1 MALYAENLHSLYET
15 PVLATSGESEPIDRE
30 RAAQIINSVHAAD
43 RTILTE
49 FESKQLLAAYGIPT
63 VDTRIA
69 HCEDEAIR
77 IAGEIGYPVVLK
89 LHSETITHKTDVG
102 GVQLN
107 LATPEAVRRAYTS
120 IAESVES
127 KAGAG
132 AFLGVTVQPMVKVE
146 GYELILGSS
155 LDTQFGPVLLFGLGG
170 QLVEVFKD
178 RALGLPP
185 LTTTLARRMMEQTR
199 VFTALKGVR
208 GREPVDLVALERIL
222 VRFSQLIAEQRW
234 IKELDINPLL
244 ASPEHILALDA
255 RVVLYDPGITEQELP
270 KLAIRPYPTR
280 YVGSWTTRDGRKIAI
295 RPILPEDEPLMIKF
309 HESLSDQSVNLRYLQ
324 PLLLSQRVAHQ
335 RLARICHCDY
345 DREITLVA
353 EYTGK
358 DGERSIFGASRMSK
372 LHGMDV
378 ARFSILISDQF
389 QGLGLGIE
397 LVRRIVEVAKA
408 EGVRKLFALITPD
421 NQRMQHISTKLGFN
435 LAPTSDQKM
444 IEITMDIPAAQV
456 K

>member
-1 MALYAENLHSLYET
+1 
-15 PVLATSGESEPIDRE
+15 
-30 RAAQIINSVHAAD
+30 
-43 RTILTE
+43 
-49 FESKQLLAAYGIPT
+49 
-63 VDTRIA
+63 
-69 HCEDEAIR
+69 
-77 IAGEIGYPVVLK
+77 
-89 LHSETITHKTDVG
+89 
-102 GVQLN
+102 VQLN

-255 RVVLYDPGITEQELP
+255 RVGAVRSRHYRTGTTQAGHPPVPDPVCRLLDHPGWPENSHP
-270 KLAIRPYPTR
+270 ADSAR
-280 YVGSWTTRDGRKIAI
+280 GRA
-295 RPILPEDEPLMIKF
+295 
-309 HESLSDQSVNLRYLQ
+309 
-324 PLLLSQRVAHQ
+324 
-335 RLARICHCDY
+335 
-345 DREITLVA
+345 
-353 EYTGK
+353 
-358 DGERSIFGASRMSK
+358 
-372 LHGMDV
+372 
-378 ARFSILISDQF
+378 
-389 QGLGLGIE
+389 
-397 LVRRIVEVAKA
+397 
-408 EGVRKLFALITPD
+408 
-421 NQRMQHISTKLGFN
+421 FN
-435 LAPTSDQKM
+435 D
-444 IEITMDIPAAQV
+444 
-456 K
+456 